1 MVGDT
6 GPMQPLPAR
15 IETERLVLRTW
26 TAADAAALGVA
37 ITESIEHLR
46 PWMPWIEFEP
56 VVLEDREKL
65 IGEWDT
71 KWQAGEDA
79 VYGVFHDGAVVGG
92 TGLHRRIGPR
102 ALEIGYWIHVDH
114 VGQGFATELSAAL
127 TDAAFALDGIERVE
141 IHHDKDNVASEGV
154 PRSLGYS
161 FTGDVAAAV
170 AAPSESGVQC
180 VWAITRTDWESRA
193 RT

>member
-1 MVGDT
+1 
-6 GPMQPLPAR
+6 MQRLPAR

-26 TAADAAALGVA
+26 TADDAEALGIA

-46 PWMPWIEFEP
+46 PWMPWIAVEP
-56 VVLEDREKL
+56 VALEDRQKL
-65 IGEWDT
+65 IAEWDA

-92 TGLHRRIGPR
+92 TGLHRRIGPG
-102 ALEIGYWIHVDH
+102 ALEIGYWIHADH
-114 VGQGFATELSAAL
+114 VRQGFATEVSAAL
-127 TDAAFALDGIERVE
+127 TGPAFGLGGIEGVE
-141 IHHDKDNVASEGV
+141 IPHDKVNVASEGV
-154 PRSLGYS
+154 PRSLGYT

-180 VWAITRTDWESRA
+180 VWTMTRAEWESRA